1 MMKGEVIIKDWKI
14 KGAIFDLDG
23 TLIDSMGVWKNLDKD
38 FLQKSGVTVPQ
49 DIDKVIKNLSFQD
62 AAVYFKEKF
71 HLSQTIA
78 EIMEEWNKMVFD
90 EYAFRIGLKPGV
102 REYLIYLKTQGIKIG
117 LATSNTRKLTEVV
130 LRNNN
135 VYDYFEVIKT
145 SNEVER
151 DKNFPDIYLLCA
163 EELQLEPEQCVVF
176 EDILPGILSAKAAGM
191 KTVGVYDQYSKHEWE
206 EIKMNAT
213 LCISSFEE
221 LTERGIIEVC
231 QK

>member
-1 MMKGEVIIKDWKI
+1 MKGEIVKSWKV

-23 TLIDSMGVWKNLDKD
+23 TLIDSLGVWKNLDKD
-38 FLQKSGVTVPQ
+38 FLKKRGFTVPQ
-49 DIDKVIKNLSFQD
+49 DIDQVVKNLSFQD

-78 EIMEEWNKMVFD
+78 EIMEEWNRMVFD
-90 EYAFRIGLKPGV
+90 EYAFCIGLKPGV
-102 REYLIYLKTQGIKIG
+102 REYLIYLETQGIKIG

-130 LRNNN
+130 LRNNG

-145 SNEVER
+145 GDEVER

-163 EELQLEPEQCVVF
+163 QGLQLEPGQCVVF
-176 EDILPGILSAKAAGM
+176 EDILPGILSAKTAGM
-191 KTVGVYDQYSKHEWE
+191 KTVRVYDQYSKHEWE
-206 EIKMNAT
+206 EIKMNAD
-213 LCISSFEE
+213 LYISSFEE
-221 LTERGIIEVC
+221 LTERGITGVC

>member
-23 TLIDSMGVWKNLDKD
+23 VLIDSMGVWKNLDKD
-38 FLQKSGVTVPQ
+38 FLKKRGFAVPQ
-49 DIDKVIKNLSFQD
+49 DIDKVVKSLSFQD

-71 HLSQTIA
+71 RLSQTVA
-78 EIMEEWNKMVFD
+78 EIMGEWNKMVFD
-90 EYAFRIGLKPGV
+90 EYAFRIELKPGV

-135 VYDYFEVIKT
+135 VYDYFEMIKT
-145 SNEVER
+145 GDEVER

-163 EELQLEPEQCVVF
+163 QELQLKPEQCVVF
-176 EDILPGILSAKAAGM
+176 EDILPGILSANTAGM

-206 EIKMNAT
+206 KIKANAA
-213 LCISSFEE
+213 LCILSFEE
-221 LTERGIIEVC
+221 LTGRGITGVC

>member
-1 MMKGEVIIKDWKI
+1 MKSEVIESWKI

-23 TLIDSMGVWKNLDKD
+23 VLIDSMGVWKNLDKD
-38 FLQKSGVTVPQ
+38 FLQKRGFAVPQ
-49 DIDKVIKNLSFQD
+49 DIDKVVKSLSFQD

-90 EYAFRIGLKPGV
+90 EYAFRIELKPGV
-102 REYLIYLKTQGIKIG
+102 REYLLYLETQGIKIG

-130 LRNNN
+130 LRNNG
-135 VYDYFEVIKT
+135 VYDYFKVIKT
-145 SNEVER
+145 GDEVER

-176 EDILPGILSAKAAGM
+176 EDILPGILSAKATGM
-191 KTVGVYDQYSKHEWE
+191 RTVGVYDRYSKHEWE
-206 EIKMNAT
+206 EIKANAA
-213 LCISSFEE
+213 LCILSFEE

>member
-23 TLIDSMGVWKNLDKD
+23 VLIDSMGVWKNLDKD
-38 FLQKSGVTVPQ
+38 FLKKRGFAVPQ

-102 REYLIYLKTQGIKIG
+102 REYLIHLETQGIKIG

-130 LRNNN
+130 LRNNG
-135 VYDYFEVIKT
+135 VEDYFEVIKT